1 LGQDD
6 ERAHPTPI
14 VTDCA
19 AKVSHV
25 QGPELSVVICTLGRE
40 EVAETVHS
48 VQAAGAAADRQVEV
62 LVVWQGDE
70 PAPPLGTATVLTSFP
85 GGLSYARNRGLEAS
99 HAPYVAFV
107 DDDEVV
113 DAGWVAGLFAAFDLP
128 GVAAVFG
135 PIAPRDDRGLPYCR
149 YDGAGEL
156 RVVGGP
162 RTLPW
167 TIGTGG
173 NMAFRREDLVASGGF
188 DVLFGLGAV
197 ARSAEDTEAIH
208 RLVQA
213 GRRVAWSPDVVVY
226 HPTKTREE
234 RLASRFPYAYGI
246 GKLARRHRDP
256 VLAARYA
263 KSILDATAGAVR
275 SRDSR
280 RLRETRE
287 TLRGFVAGVGLRARP
302 VSPERLLVSVPDEVA
317 EALDGARPQAL
328 EPLYRPDPHY
338 MYAVTGERLLHV
350 YADPSDRLREG
361 LAARERI
368 RAESQLQGIPRLLAS
383 GESRSALWVLEDRLP
398 GSPPPRRD
406 PTKWFPEAA
415 RWALDLGGAPGPPVR
430 EGSWW
435 ADEAAAAVEVAT
447 PELRD
452 AVSAAL
458 DGVGALPSRRLHGDF
473 QRKNILVDRGG
484 GIGVV
489 DWERAYEDGPPGL
502 DVLFLALMA
511 RGDRPDQGL
520 VRTLA
525 AGRDPEWAPLQRLLR
540 GAGVEGIE
548 LRTYLLAA
556 LAVWAADE
564 RLRAG
569 ALGLPRA
576 HSEQYRELLLDVGPE
591 LA

>member
-6 ERAHPTPI
+6 ERTHPTRI
-14 VTDCA
+14 VTHRT

-25 QGPELSVVICTLGRE
+25 QDPELSVVICTLGRE
-40 EVAETVHS
+40 EVTETVAS
-48 VQAAGAAADRQVEV
+48 VEASAAAAGRPVEV
-62 LVVWQGDE
+62 LVVWQGDDAA
-70 PAPPLGTATVLTSFP
+70 PALGSATVLESFP
-85 GGLSYARNRGLEAS
+85 GGLSYARNRGLAAAR
-99 HAPYVAFV
+99 APYVAFV

-113 DAGWVAGLFAAFDLP
+113 DAGWVEGLFATFVLP

-149 YDGAGEL
+149 YDGQGEL

-173 NMAFRREDLVASGGF
+173 NMAFRRDDLVAVGGF

-208 RLVQA
+208 RLVRG

-234 RLASRFPYAYGI
+234 RFASRFPYAYGI

-263 KSILDATAGAVR
+263 KSIVEATASAVR
-275 SRDSR
+275 SQDSR

-302 VSPERLLVSVPDEVA
+302 VSPERLLASVPDEVA
-317 EALDGARPQAL
+317 AVLDGARPQAL

-338 MYAVTGERLLHV
+338 MYAVPGERLLHV

-361 LAARERI
+361 LEARERI
-368 RAESQLQGIPRLLAS
+368 RGASQLRGIPRLLAS

-398 GSPPPRRD
+398 GSPPRRD
-406 PTKWFPEAA
+406 PKRWFAEAA
-415 RWALDLGGAPGPPVR
+415 RWALELGVQRGPQVR

-435 ADEAAAAVEVAT
+435 ADEAAAAVEVA
-447 PELRD
+447 PPQMRD

-458 DGVGALPSRRLHGDF
+458 DALGGLPSRRLHGDF

-484 GIGVV
+484 GLGVV

-511 RGDRPDQGL
+511 RGDRPDHGL

-540 GAGVEGIE
+540 EAGVGGIE
-548 LRTYLLAA
+548 LRPYLLAA

-564 RLRAG
+564 RTRAG
-569 ALGLPRA
+569 ALGLPLAR
-576 HSEQYRELLLDVGPE
+576 SEQYRGLFLDVGPE

>member
-1 LGQDD
+1 
-6 ERAHPTPI
+6 
-14 VTDCA
+14 VTDRA

-25 QGPELSVVICTLGRE
+25 QDPELSVVICTLGRE
-40 EVAETVHS
+40 EVAETVDS
-48 VQAAGAAADRQVEV
+48 VQASAAAAGRAVEV
-62 LVVWQGDE
+62 LVVWQGEE
-70 PAPPLGTATVLTSFP
+70 PAPPLGSATVIKGFP
-85 GGLSYARNRGLEAS
+85 GGLSYARNRGLAAAG
-99 HAPYVAFV
+99 APYVAFV

-113 DAGWVAGLFAAFDLP
+113 DEGWVAGLFATFDLP

-149 YDGAGEL
+149 YDGQGEL

-173 NMAFRREDLVASGGF
+173 NMAFRREDLVAVGGF

-208 RLVQA
+208 RLVRG

-226 HPTKTREE
+226 HPTKTHEE

-263 KSILDATAGAVR
+263 KSIVDVTADAVR

-302 VSPERLLVSVPDEVA
+302 LSPERLLASVPDEVA
-317 EALDGARPQAL
+317 AALDGARPQAL

-338 MYAVTGERLLHV
+338 MYGVTGERLLHV

-361 LAARERI
+361 LEARERI
-368 RAESQLQGIPRLLAS
+368 RAGSRLRGVPRLLAS
-383 GESRSALWVLEDRLP
+383 GEARSALWVLEDRLP
-398 GSPPPRRD
+398 GSSPRARD
-406 PTKWFPEAA
+406 PKRWFPEAA
-415 RWALDLGGAPGPPVR
+415 RWALELGGASGPQVH

-435 ADEAAAAVEVAT
+435 ADEAAAAVEVA
-447 PELRD
+447 PPKLRD
-452 AVSAAL
+452 PVSAAL
-458 DGVGALPSRRLHGDF
+458 EALGALPSRRLHGDF

-511 RGDRPDQGL
+511 RGDRPDHGL
-520 VRTLA
+520 VRTVA
-525 AGRDPEWAPLQRLLR
+525 AGRDPEWAPLQRLL
-540 GAGVEGIE
+540 GDGGVEDID
-548 LRTYLLAA
+548 LRAYLLAA

-564 RLRAG
+564 RMRARS
-569 ALGLPRA
+569 LGLPLA
-576 HSEQYRELLLDVGPE
+576 HSEQYRDLLLDVGPE
-591 LA
+591 LT

>member
-1 LGQDD
+1 VPD
-6 ERAHPTPI
+6 
-14 VTDCA
+14 
-19 AKVSHV
+19 
-25 QGPELSVVICTLGRE
+25 PELSVVICTLGRE
-40 EVAETVHS
+40 EVAETVAS
-48 VQAAGAAADRQVEV
+48 VEASAAAAGREAEV
-62 LVVWQGDE
+62 LVVWQGDDAA
-70 PAPPLGTATVLTSFP
+70 PALGSATVLESFP
-85 GGLSYARNRGLEAS
+85 GGLSYARNRGLATAR
-99 HAPYVAFV
+99 APYVAFV

-113 DAGWVAGLFAAFDLP
+113 DAGWVAGLFATFDLR

-149 YDGAGEL
+149 YDGEGVL
-156 RVVGGP
+156 RLVSGP

-173 NMAFRREDLVASGGF
+173 NMAFRRDDLVAVGGF

-208 RLVQA
+208 RLLRG

-263 KSILDATAGAVR
+263 KSIVDATASAVR

-302 VSPERLLVSVPDEVA
+302 VSPEQLLASVPDEVA
-317 EALDGARPQAL
+317 AALDGARPQAL
-328 EPLYRPDPHY
+328 EPLFRPDPHY
-338 MYAVTGERLLHV
+338 MYAVAGERLLHV
-350 YADPSDRLREG
+350 YADPSDRLRAG
-361 LAARERI
+361 LEARERI
-368 RAESQLQGIPRLLAS
+368 RADSQLRGIPGLHAS
-383 GESRSALWVLEDRLP
+383 GEGRSALWVLEDRLP
-398 GSPPPRRD
+398 GSSPRARD
-406 PTKWFPEAA
+406 PKRWFAEAA
-415 RWALDLGGAPGPPVR
+415 RWALELGGPSGPQVR

-435 ADEAAAAVEVAT
+435 ADEAAAAVEVA
-447 PELRD
+447 PPHLRD

-458 DGVGALPSRRLHGDF
+458 DALGALPSSRLHGDF

-489 DWERAYEDGPPGL
+489 DWERAYLDGPPGL

-511 RGDRPDQGL
+511 RGNRPDDGL
-520 VRTLA
+520 VRSLA
-525 AGRDPEWAPLQRLLR
+525 AGRDPEWAPLQRLL
-540 GAGVEGIE
+540 GDGGVEGIE
-548 LRTYLLAA
+548 LRAYLLAA
-556 LAVWAADE
+556 LAVWAANE
-564 RLRAG
+564 RMRAG
-569 ALGLPRA
+569 ALGLPQA
-576 HSEQYRELLLDVGPE
+576 HSERYRELLLDVGPE
-591 LA
+591 LV

>member
-1 LGQDD
+1 
-6 ERAHPTPI
+6 
-14 VTDCA
+14 VTDRA
-19 AKVSHV
+19 AKVFHV
-25 QGPELSVVICTLGRE
+25 QGAELSIVICTLGRE
-40 EVAETVHS
+40 EVAETVGS
-48 VQAAGAAADRQVEV
+48 VEASAAAAGRAVEV
-62 LVVWQGDE
+62 LVVWQRDE
-70 PAPPLGTATVLTSFP
+70 PAPPLGSATVLTSFP
-85 GGLSYARNRGLEAS
+85 GGLSYARNRGLAAAE
-99 HAPYVAFV
+99 APYVAFV

-113 DAGWVAGLFAAFDLP
+113 DAGWVAGLFAAFELP

-149 YDGAGEL
+149 YDGQGEL

-173 NMAFRREDLVASGGF
+173 NMAFRRDDLVAVGGF

-208 RLVQA
+208 RLLRG

-263 KSILDATAGAVR
+263 KSIVDATARAAR

-302 VSPERLLVSVPDEVA
+302 VSPERLLASVPDEVA
-317 EALDGARPQAL
+317 AALDGARPQAL

-350 YADPSDRLREG
+350 YADPSDRLRAG
-361 LAARERI
+361 LEARERI
-368 RAESQLQGIPRLLAS
+368 RVESQQEGIPRLLAS
-383 GESRSALWVLEDRLP
+383 GEGGGALWVLEDRLR
-398 GSPPPRRD
+398 GSSPRARD
-406 PTKWFPEAA
+406 PKRWFADAA
-415 RWALDLGGAPGPPVR
+415 RWALELGGAPGPQVR

-435 ADEAAAAVEVAT
+435 ADEAAAAVEVA
-447 PELRD
+447 PPQLREP
-452 AVSAAL
+452 ASAAIEAL
-458 DGVGALPSRRLHGDF
+458 GALPSRRLHGDF
-473 QRKNILVDRGG
+473 QRKNILLDRDG

-489 DWERAYEDGPPGL
+489 DWERAYLDGPPGL
-502 DVLFLALMA
+502 DVLFLAVMA
-511 RGDRPDQGL
+511 RGDRPDHGL
-520 VRTLA
+520 VRALA
-525 AGRDPEWAPLQRLLR
+525 AGRDPVWAPLRRLLR
-540 GAGVEGIE
+540 EAGVEGIE
-548 LRTYLLAA
+548 LRAFLLAA

-569 ALGLPRA
+569 ALGLPQAR
-576 HSEQYRELLLDVGPE
+576 SEQYRELLLDVGPE
-591 LA
+591 LG

>member
-1 LGQDD
+1 VPD
-6 ERAHPTPI
+6 
-14 VTDCA
+14 
-19 AKVSHV
+19 
-25 QGPELSVVICTLGRE
+25 PELSVVICTLGRE
-40 EVAETVHS
+40 EVAETVAS
-48 VQAAGAAADRQVEV
+48 VEASAAAAGREVEV
-62 LVVWQGDE
+62 LVVWQGDD
-70 PAPPLGTATVLTSFP
+70 APPALGSATVLESFP
-85 GGLSYARNRGLEAS
+85 GGLSYARNRGLAAAR
-99 HAPYVAFV
+99 APYVAFV

-113 DAGWVAGLFAAFDLP
+113 DAGWVAGLFATFDLR

-173 NMAFRREDLVASGGF
+173 NMAFRRDDLVAVGGF

-208 RLVQA
+208 RLLRG

-263 KSILDATAGAVR
+263 KSIVDATTSALR

-280 RLRETRE
+280 RLSETRE

-302 VSPERLLVSVPDEVA
+302 VSPERLLASVPHEVA
-317 EALDGARPQAL
+317 AALDGTRPQAL
-328 EPLYRPDPHY
+328 EPLFRPDPHY

-350 YADPSDRLREG
+350 YADPSDRLRAG
-361 LAARERI
+361 LEARERI
-368 RAESQLQGIPRLLAS
+368 RAESRLEGIPRLHAS
-383 GESRSALWVLEDRLP
+383 GESRSALWVLEDRLQ
-398 GSPPPRRD
+398 GSSPRAHDR
-406 PTKWFPEAA
+406 KRWFAEAA
-415 RWALDLGGAPGPPVR
+415 CWALELGGPPGPPVR

-435 ADEAAAAVEVAT
+435 ADDAAAAAEVVLA
-447 PELRD
+447 PPQLRD
-452 AVSAAL
+452 AVSEAL
-458 DGVGALPSRRLHGDF
+458 DTLGALPSRRLHGDF
-473 QRKNILVDRGG
+473 QRKNILVERGG

-489 DWERAYEDGPPGL
+489 DWERAYLDGPPGL

-511 RGDRPDQGL
+511 RGNRPDHGL
-520 VRTLA
+520 VRSLA
-525 AGRDPEWAPLQRLLR
+525 AGRDPEWAPLRRLLR
-540 GAGVEGIE
+540 EAGVEGIE
-548 LRTYLLAA
+548 VRAYLLAA
-556 LAVWAADE
+556 LAVWAANE
-564 RLRAG
+564 RGRVG
-569 ALGLPRA
+569 ALGLPQAR
-576 HSEQYRELLLDVGPE
+576 SEQYRELLFDVGPE
-591 LA
+591 LE